1 METTTAVA
9 VRAESRAVLHES
21 ALAPSDV
28 VAQVQ
33 LIQHVMQEV
42 MQDGEHY
49 GVIPGCGSK
58 PALLKAGAEKLCFTF
73 RLAPSYVVERHDFDG
88 GHREYEV
95 RCDLT
100 HIESGRFIAA
110 GVGLCSTMESKYR
123 WRKASRVCPKC
134 GQESIIKG
142 KREYGGGW
150 VCFKKKGGCNAKW
163 PDGAAEIESQEE
175 GRVENEDIADVY
187 NTVLKMAK
195 KRAHVDATIT
205 ATAASDIFTQD
216 IEDLPIAGDRVVDTK
231 YEDAPEGQTPRK
243 RVAGTANG
251 PVEVRERRRAPQPPP
266 ATRTASSSH
275 ANQTNV
281 FEDPAEQP
289 DYQARAKNA
298 RAWLLG
304 LPVEQFEA
312 AKNRADD
319 EMSSWPAPVRE
330 MGAMHVAQAIDK
342 RKELER
348 KIANLEANLRDG
360 YADTPADDVRAAVKA
375 EVKDWPRYWAERAQS
390 MAEAVIAEHEAGA
403 AARAIQQGNGA
414 LPKKQATEVAG
425 R

>member
-9 VRAESRAVLHES
+9 VRADQPRAVLHES

-73 RLAPSYVVERHDFDG
+73 RLAPSYQVERHDFDG

-150 VCFKKKGGCNAKW
+150 VCFKKRGGCNAKW
-163 PDGAAEIESQEE
+163 PDGAAEIESLTE

-216 IEDLPIAGDRVVDTK
+216 IEDLPIADVEVV
-231 YEDAPEGQTPRK
+231 EPEGARRSEK
-243 RVAGTANG
+243 RPSGKPPGKRDRASAPPNPTG
-251 PVEVRERRRAPQPPP
+251 PAS
-266 ATRTASSSH
+266 RTASSSH

-289 DYQARAKNA
+289 DYDARAKTIRNWLIGRSAEAIEAALAKA
-298 RAWLLG
+298 RAEVAPWPD
-304 LPVEQFEA
+304 PVRPRGEAYIEQAVAKRDQLAEQVENMEQNAAERYAEGIEPQRLRETVEEHVAEWPEWWRAQALATFEA
-312 AKNRADD
+312 VVT
-319 EMSSWPAPVRE
+319 E
-330 MGAMHVAQAIDK
+330 QA
-342 RKELER
+342 
-348 KIANLEANLRDG
+348 
-360 YADTPADDVRAAVKA
+360 T
-375 EVKDWPRYWAERAQS
+375 
-390 MAEAVIAEHEAGA
+390 A
-403 AARAIQQGNGA
+403 AATRSIQQNRTA
-414 LPKKQATEVAG
+414 LPKGEVPA
-425 R
+425 